1 MLQLSGE
8 YKQCFYV
15 YLTLDCYKVTLMTNF
30 FSWLPD
36 FPFSFFQGSLALL
49 SAFIIGLSKA
59 GIKGIGVIAIPLM
72 AIGFGMKSST
82 GLVLLILIA
91 GDLFA
96 ITYYFRYVEWH
107 YVKRL
112 LPYVLLGVLLG
123 VWIGDIVPEQTFK
136 QILGW
141 IILISVIFLF
151 YWEFRKIK
159 RVPTSGWFGAM
170 MGLIV
175 GFTTMV
181 GNLAGPFADIYF
193 LAMQLPKNRFI
204 GTVAWLFFITNLFKL
219 PFHIF
224 VWGTINAE
232 MALLNLWLLPGI
244 VLGILIG
251 VQLIKIIQEH
261 QYRRLTL
268 LLTAIG
274 ALFILI
280 R

>member
-1 MLQLSGE
+1 
-8 YKQCFYV
+8 
-15 YLTLDCYKVTLMTNF
+15 MTNF
-30 FSWLPD
+30 FSWIPD
-36 FPFSFFQGSLALL
+36 LPFSFFQGSLALL

-59 GIKGIGVIAIPLM
+59 GIKGIGVIAIPIM

-123 VWIGDIVPEQTFK
+123 VWIGDIVPEQIFK

-141 IILISVIFLF
+141 IILLSVIFLF
-151 YWEFRKIK
+151 YWEFRKMK
-159 RVPTSGWFGAM
+159 RVPTSGWFGAI

-204 GTVAWLFFITNLFKL
+204 GTVAWLFFITNLFKV

-232 MALLNLWLLPGI
+232 MAIFSIWLLPGI
-244 VLGILIG
+244 ALGVLIG
-251 VQLIKIIQEH
+251 IQLIKIIQEH
-261 QYRRLTL
+261 HYRRLTL
-268 LLTAIG
+268 LLTAMG
-274 ALFILI
+274 ALFILL